1 MNKPV
6 LVPVVSSH
14 VPCVEVDGELR
25 VVIKPAV
32 ESLGLDYSAAMK
44 RLKTRSWASMAVTPI
59 VAPDGKSRR
68 VTTGSIDTWIMF
80 LATIDESRVAEHLR
94 PLVVEFQKESG
105 RALRD
110 YWLKGVALN
119 HRATQEQ
126 LEEAR
131 MRINELDSLVKM
143 HEISAEGEEA
153 RGRKQFLNGVRA
165 GRNNP
170 DLDYHAIYEG
180 RFVKWEQA
188 DEDEDVLL

>member
-6 LVPVVSSH
+6 LVPVASST

-44 RLKTRSWASMAVTPI
+44 RLKTRSWASMAVTTI

-119 HRATQEQ
+119 HRATEEQ
-126 LEEAR
+126 LKAHIR
-131 MRINELDSLVKM
+131 ELDSLVKM

-180 RFVKWEQA
+180 RFVPWEQA
-188 DEDEDVLL
+188 DADEDVLL

>member
-1 MNKPV
+1 MSEV
-6 LVPVVSSH
+6 VQVPVASST
-14 VPCVEVDGELR
+14 VPCVEADGELY
-25 VVIKPAV
+25 VVFRPAV
-32 ESLGLDYSAAMK
+32 EALGINYDSAAN
-44 RLKTRSWASMAVTPI
+44 RLRRSSWATNVMMTL
-59 VAPDGKSRR
+59 VAADGKPRQML
-68 VTTGSIDTWIMF
+68 TTSIDAWIMF

-119 HRATQEQ
+119 HRATEEQ
-126 LEEAR
+126 LKAHIR
-131 MRINELDSLVKM
+131 ELDSLVKM

-188 DEDEDVLL
+188 DVDEDVLL